1 MKVTAWNNGCH
12 SKTRRQPQID
22 VQQSELLAKV
32 GAARL
37 STVTNTN

>member
-1 MKVTAWNNGCH
+1 MRLIIRQNKPLFEPC
-12 SKTRRQPQID
+12 QPQID

-37 STVTNTN
+37 STATNIK